1 MEKFFNIPEMS
12 ADTVRLVNESLHV
25 QLQFVRNQCHTIF
38 HSILVNK
45 SSREHAINFLCEV
58 VRRNEKRA
66 QLHVD
71 EKLVSPDGF
80 MLNVLTVLQTLSRKI
95 QPDSVDPYYMFSASS
110 RITSRRDEARVK
122 FTSAQYGEFVEQLEQ
137 NQQIRSSS
145 KFNTQ
150 CFFMTLHCQHIA
162 LIPCLRKYS
171 RRIRVMREYSRIN
184 EDLVSTESS
193 WRNNSRVAY
202 INRRFIKR
210 WRDTSKKLAKAK
222 ACADAALIDPNL
234 LWATLEFCV
243 AHVKFMLRLLK
254 RPVASEDPFH
264 PEYNASPLFACM
276 PDWYVEDLAEFLQFC
291 IQQMPKVIE
300 AGATDELIE
309 LIVILIGNSHVCS
322 NPYVVAKFV
331 EFLFICS
338 PTFNNLLQTFHNRV
352 LSHPLSQLNLS
363 YSLIKFY
370 VIIESTGASSEF
382 YDKFTIRYHISIIFK
397 GLWAHPLHK
406 YSIIEHSKKPEFVRF
421 INMLINDTIFLL
433 DESLECLRRIHDA
446 QKAMENKTE
455 WEKLSFD
462 DQQSRQRQLSND
474 ERQCR
479 SYLTL
484 ATETV
489 DMFHYM
495 TREIKEPFWKPEII
509 DRLTAMMNFN
519 LKQFCGAKC
528 NNLKV
533 KNPEKYGW
541 EPKRFLD
548 QLTDLYFHL
557 YSPQFAESVI
567 SDERSY
573 SPQLFEVAL
582 NRMRKALLKSSYKL
596 DEFEAMAKKLEQIRQ
611 SKISMDLNDESPEE
625 FKDSLMDTLMEDPVI
640 LPSGK
645 IVDRSVII
653 RHLLNSNTDPF
664 NRQPLTEEMLI
675 PATELKVEIETWK
688 KEQLQKR
695 KQQLLQ
701 TSDVVAA
708 EERSN
713 DDVDEPMC
721 LSSES
726 NH

>member
-1 MEKFFNIPEMS
+1 MLPYQHRVVEKFFNIPDMTG
-12 ADTVRLVNESLHV
+12 DTLRLVNESLQA
-25 QLQFVRNQCHTIF
+25 QLQNVRTHYHSLF

-45 SSREHAINFLCEV
+45 SSRERAINFLCEV

-80 MLNVLTVLQTLSRKI
+80 MLNILTVLQTLSRKI
-95 QPDSVDPYYMFSASS
+95 QPDSIDPYFMFNTASQVGI
-110 RITSRRDEARVK
+110 RKDEARVK
-122 FTSAQYGEFVEQLEQ
+122 YTVAQYDEYVKQLAK
-137 NQQIRSSS
+137 NQQIPPSS

-150 CFFMTLHCQHIA
+150 CFFLTLHCQHIA

-184 EDLVSTESS
+184 DDLILTEPS
-193 WRNNSRVAY
+193 WRNHSRSAF

-234 LWATLEFCV
+234 LCTTLEFCV
-243 AHVKFMLRLLK
+243 AHVKFMLKTLK
-254 RPVASEDPFH
+254 PALSPEDPFH
-264 PEYNASPLFACM
+264 SDYNSSPVFASM

-291 IQQMPKVIE
+291 IQQMPKIIE
-300 AGATDELIE
+300 AGAPDELIE
-309 LIVILIGNSHVCS
+309 FIVILIGNSHICS
-322 NPYVVAKFV
+322 NPYVVAKFI
-331 EFLFICS
+331 EFLFVCS
-338 PTFNNLLQTFHNRV
+338 PSFNNSLQTFHNRV
-352 LSHPLSQLNLS
+352 LGHTLSQQFLS

-397 GLWAHPLHK
+397 SLWSHPLHK
-406 YSIIEHSKKPEFVRF
+406 SSIVEHSKKPEFIKF

-446 QKAMENKTE
+446 QKSMANKTE
-455 WEKLSFD
+455 WDALSFEE
-462 DQQSRQRQLSND
+462 QQSRQRQLSND

-489 DMFHYM
+489 DMFHYL

-519 LKQFCGAKC
+519 LKQFCGPKC
-528 NNLKV
+528 NYLKV

-557 YSPQFAESVI
+557 YSPEFAESVVG
-567 SDERSY
+567 DERSY
-573 SPQLFEVAL
+573 SPQLFEIAL

-596 DEFEAMAKKLEQIRQ
+596 DEFELMAKNLEKVRH
-611 SKISMDLNDESPEE
+611 SKMSMDLNDESPEE
-625 FKDSLMDTLMEDPVI
+625 YKDSLMDTLMEDPVI

-664 NRQPLTEEMLI
+664 NRQPLTEDMLI
-675 PATELKVEIETWK
+675 PATDLKVQIEHWK
-688 KEQLQKR
+688 EEQLAKR
-695 KQQLLQ
+695 RQQLHQ
-701 TSDVVAA
+701 AEAA
-708 EERSN
+708 LKDSTLPLSN
-713 DDVDEPMC
+713 DTK
-721 LSSES
+721 
-726 NH
+726 